1 MEAKLRKSLIPVLVA
16 LMLMMLCC
24 ERLPR
29 AQQTLAE
36 DILLGQRDGYAL
48 YALADA
54 PQGDG
59 AILLTAIRCIRVS
72 FCMFRPAIRW
82 IPSARASRRAMC
94 GTWWGCISLRPKR

>member
-36 DILLGQRDGYAL
+36 DILLGQRDAMRCMPWPTPRRERS
-48 YALADA
+48 DS
-54 PQGDG
+54 
-59 AILLTAIRCIRVS
+59 LTAIRCIRVS

-82 IPSARASRRAMC
+82 IPSVRASRRAMC

>member
-48 YALADA
+48 YL
-54 PQGDG
+54 
-59 AILLTAIRCIRVS
+59 
-72 FCMFRPAIRW
+72 
-82 IPSARASRRAMC
+82 
-94 GTWWGCISLRPKR
+94 SLIHI

>member
-36 DILLGQRDGYAL
+36 DILLGQRDGYAPTPRR
-48 YALADA
+48 ARSDS
-54 PQGDG
+54 
-59 AILLTAIRCIRVS
+59 LTAIRCIRVS

-94 GTWWGCISLRPKR
+94 GTWWGCIFLRPKR